1 MGANKVSK
9 LVVIDA
15 GHGGKDP
22 GAVGNNLKEKDLAL
36 KIAGL
41 TCDILE
47 RVYKINTLQ
56 TRPKDQFVSLNSRT
70 NVANAAQAN
79 CLVSIHINAATPSA
93 NGFESFVYT
102 TDDKSTKSY
111 ALQKAIHAPL
121 AKHFDSDRGAK
132 QANFHMVREY
142 TGAAVLI
149 ELGFITNTLD
159 ASKLKNGEFLFKLA
173 ESLAGGIANYLCIS
187 KSEAQKND
195 NTYRVIVDGVQKAA
209 YSDLDNLASEVK
221 KLAENGKGNIEL
233 KLIK

>member
-1 MGANKVSK
+1 MSK

-22 GAVGNNLKEKDLAL
+22 GAVGNSLKEKDLTL
-36 KIAGL
+36 TIAGL

-47 RVYKINTLQ
+47 SVYKISTLQ

-121 AKHFDSDRGAK
+121 AKHFDSDRGRK
-132 QANFHMVREY
+132 KANFHMVREY
-142 TGAAVLI
+142 KGSAVLI
-149 ELGFITNTLD
+149 ELGFITNALD
-159 ASKLKNGEFLFKLA
+159 ASKLKHGDFLFKLA
-173 ESLAGGIANYLCIS
+173 ESLAGGIADYLGVTKSVAS
-187 KSEAQKND
+187 KSED
-195 NTYRVIVDGVQKAA
+195 TYRVIVDGVQKAA

-221 KLAENGKGNIEL
+221 KQAASGKGNIEL
-233 KLIK
+233 QLIK